1 MFPSKY
7 FASIFIVSYFF
18 IKSSAGNFVVF
29 ELSCKHK
36 RGNHQPNGL
45 EQFFEDQTNFLI
57 KAKLSYE
64 GSEKVEWLIKESV
77 FGDEKNSIVTSITQ
91 ESGGSEIKV
100 FRDFKTQIISLI
112 CFQNNCD
119 RYEKFWHLNLKGIF
133 ELLATFFK
141 QILLMGPYRIISYFA
156 NETTNEVYIN
166 DWDIEDPNSR
176 ILMRRKNSGQIKL
189 EGFSDTGNHTSLM
202 AVLSII
208 QIEPLQSSMVPL
220 PFKYIHYKFN
230 ESITRYNGTNTITA
244 NTTNQHTITLLGS
257 ASSLKIIGEQ
267 SYREVIHDYEF
278 GSKYISSGFNEC
290 TMESINKKIDYMT
303 SEKYGIEFVKEL
315 YFPESYVESFSS
327 KLGIKAEYN
336 KLVDNVE
343 YDLAVT
349 TYSRPVLELYESS
362 RSRMNITDILKDF
375 CLLLNLYSK
384 SGSHE
389 PQFDL
394 IEVRKKCF
402 IDVLELSAEDEWLQM
417 ITNMDNACFKDRND
431 KIILHLKILFLDR
444 SVPRK
449 IRDFSSHI
457 QNIKHEL
464 RRMIMDKLSISYLRI
479 NQIKLDFFNA
489 YTIMAK
495 VEIVES
501 FVTHLKT
508 KIQGTALRFRIKST
522 GSGIYSSTIDECVR
536 LQGSKAKNKFIITCK
551 TGDYLCLGIDHE
563 NSLPAEDTNGLN
575 CMLFNISTTNLS
587 IDVSLKEIRKSYRN
601 LNGSLFYAFRGSAF
615 VVFGVTDKVIFQS
628 IKTWL
633 TSQIFVVFYFRMYF
647 SIVIIGALR
656 GLVLLPVLLLSSKLK
671 RNEIPNEIM

>member
-18 IKSSAGNFVVF
+18 IKSSAG
-29 ELSCKHK
+29 
-36 RGNHQPNGL
+36 GNHQPNGL

-166 DWDIEDPNSR
+166 DWDIEGFSQFKFKFRFSDPNSR

-389 PQFDL
+389 FDL

-615 VVFGVTDKVIFQS
+615 VVFGVTDVSPVKPASNIFS
-628 IKTWL
+628 KYFYLL
-633 TSQIFVVFYFRMYF
+633 TIFLFT
-647 SIVIIGALR
+647 ITIIFCLIMILLCKLCKHKIHVLVDSVSLEALNSR
-656 GLVLLPVLLLSSKLK
+656 K
-671 RNEIPNEIM
+671 